1 MFTLIDQR
9 IYVIVDAK
17 MGFIVSIA
25 CYTGYV
31 LWGIK
36 MARGRRNEFTGNG
49 TISCGA
55 AVLNNIE
62 KRIAGLDDRVI
73 DDMRKDACKRCKY
86 HDTYPRCNYA
96 NMIDDENR
104 GLLLYGADVRWL
116 EEGELPG
123 WIIQS

>member
-1 MFTLIDQR
+1 MFTLTDQR

-73 DDMRKDACKRCKY
+73 DDIKY
-86 HDTYPRCNYA
+86 SPCQGQSNFAPLKTA
-96 NMIDDENR
+96 
-104 GLLLYGADVRWL
+104 V
-116 EEGELPG
+116 EGSRL
-123 WIIQS
+123 